1 MQDKSFGVAIIVS
14 SVLICALVAIG
25 ALFLPSWGRLQVQ
38 PIQSITVVGEAKS
51 QQKSQIAVFSAGV
64 NAYNDDKNAAVNDV
78 NAKVNA
84 IIEAAKEFGVKA
96 DDIKTQSLNIYQNQD
111 SYYEDGRQK
120 FRPGQ
125 WNVGNTVEIKL
136 RDVDRASSLA
146 GILSKG
152 GATNVNGPNFSFDDT
167 SDASNA
173 LINEALTDAKAKAD
187 KIAQLSNRKLGKI
200 VNVTEG
206 SDVSAPIYM
215 FKGEMGGGGGG
226 GGIAPG
232 SGTVYK
238 TVTVTY
244 ALE

>member
-1 MQDKSFGVAIIVS
+1 MQDKSGVAVIVS

-51 QQKSQIAVFSAGV
+51 QEKSQIAIFSAGV
-64 NAYNDDKNAAVNDV
+64 NAYNDDKQTAINDV
-78 NAKVNA
+78 NTKVNA
-84 IIEAAKEFGVKA
+84 IIEAAKEFGIKP

-136 RDVDRASSLA
+136 RDVDRASTLA

-173 LINEALTDAKAKAD
+173 LINEALTSAKTKAE
-187 KIAQLSNRKLGKI
+187 KIAQSAGRKLGKI

-206 SDVSAPIYM
+206 TDSSAPIYM
-215 FKGEMGGGGGG
+215 FREAGGGGGG
-226 GGIAPG
+226 GGVAPG

-238 TVTVTY
+238 TVTVTFE
-244 ALE
+244 LN

>member
-226 GGIAPG
+226 IAPG